1 MSKAPIIP
9 RVLLGFEMTS
19 LRIPIGQIEP
29 LRILTATVRK
39 SVKFG
44 QIVSSIA
51 EVGLI
56 EPPVVIR
63 KPDDPDSYQLLDGH
77 LRIEILK
84 ERGET
89 DVVCLIA
96 TEDEAV
102 TYNKRVSRMA
112 TVQEHKM
119 ILNAVKRGVPE
130 ERLARALNV
139 NIRSIQDK
147 RRLLDGICDEVVT
160 LLQDRHI
167 PLNTFKELKRLRPM
181 RQIAVAETMIALNRF
196 SMSCAKSLVASSP
209 QSDLVSGERKSGKGL
224 TEEQLERMERESAN
238 LDREFKL
245 IEQEYG
251 TDHLDL
257 VLATGYLCRL
267 LENVRVVHHLA
278 RLHPEVLAE
287 FQKIAQLRAAA

>member
-19 LRIPIGQIEP
+19 LRIPIDRIEP
-29 LRILTATVRK
+29 LRALTPAIRK

-44 QIVSSIA
+44 QIASSIA

-63 KPDDPDSYQLLDGH
+63 KADDTETYQLLDGH

-84 ERGET
+84 ARGDI

-102 TYNKRVSRMA
+102 TYNKRISRMA

-139 NIRSIQDK
+139 NIRSIRDK
-147 RRLLDGICDEVVT
+147 QRLLDGICDEVVA
-160 LLQDRHI
+160 LLQDRHV

-224 TEEQLERMERESAN
+224 TDEQLERMERESAN

-267 LENVRVVHHLA
+267 LENVRIVHHLA
-278 RLHPEVLAE
+278 KCHPEVLAE

>member
-44 QIVSSIA
+44 QIVASIA

-63 KPDDPDSYQLLDGH
+63 KPDDPDTYQLLDGH

-102 TYNKRVSRMA
+102 TYNKRISRMA

-119 ILNAVKRGVPE
+119 ILNALKRGVPE

-224 TEEQLERMERESAN
+224 TDEQLERMERESAN

>member
-1 MSKAPIIP
+1 MSKAAAVP
-9 RVLLGFEMTS
+9 RVQLGFEMTS
-19 LRIPIGQIEP
+19 LRIPIAQIEP
-29 LRILTATVRK
+29 LRAVTTATRK

-44 QIVSSIA
+44 QIAASIV

-63 KPDDPDSYQLLDGH
+63 KPGATDRFQLLDGH
-77 LRIEILK
+77 IRIEILK
-84 ERGET
+84 DRGDI

-102 TYNKRVSRMA
+102 TYNKRISRMA

-139 NIRSIQDK
+139 NVNNIRVK
-147 RRLLDGICDEVVT
+147 KRLLDGICPEAVT
-160 LLQDRHI
+160 LLHDRI
-167 PLNTFKELKRLRPM
+167 VPINTFKELKRLRPM
-181 RQIAVAETMIALNRF
+181 RQIAVVETMIALNRF
-196 SMSCAKSLVASSP
+196 SVSCARSLVASSP
-209 QSDLVSGERKSGKGL
+209 QNDLVSSERKTVKGL
-224 TEEQLERMERESAN
+224 SDEQLERMERESGN

-245 IEQEYG
+245 VEQEYG

-267 LENVRVVHHLA
+267 IENVRIVHHLA
-278 RLHPEVLAE
+278 KAHPEVLAE

>member
-63 KPDDPDSYQLLDGH
+63 KPDDPDTYQLLDGH

-102 TYNKRVSRMA
+102 TYNKRISRMA

-224 TEEQLERMERESAN
+224 TDEQLERMERESAN

>member
-1 MSKAPIIP
+1 VSKTPPIA
-9 RVLLGFEMTS
+9 RVRLGFEMTS
-19 LRIPIGQIEP
+19 LRIPIAQIEP
-29 LRILTATVRK
+29 LRVVTAATRK

-44 QIVSSIA
+44 QIAASIL

-63 KPDDPDSYQLLDGH
+63 KPGDPDHYQLLDGH
-77 LRIEILK
+77 VRIEILK
-84 ERGET
+84 ERGDT

-102 TYNKRVSRMA
+102 TYNKNISRMA
-112 TVQEHKM
+112 TVQEHRM
-119 ILNAVKRGVPE
+119 ILNALKRGVPE

-139 NIRSIQDK
+139 NISNIRVK
-147 RRLLDGICDEVVT
+147 KRLLDGICDEVVK
-160 LLQDRHI
+160 LIHDRHV

-181 RQIAVAETMIALNRF
+181 RQISVTETMIAFNRF
-196 SMSCAKSLVASSP
+196 SVSCAKSLVASSP
-209 QSDLVSGERKSGKGL
+209 QSDLVMGERKSVKGL
-224 TEEQLERMERESAN
+224 SDEQLEHMERETTN

-267 LENVRVVHHLA
+267 IENVRIVHHLA
-278 RLHPEVLAE
+278 RLHPEVLGE

>member
-1 MSKAPIIP
+1 MSKVPNIP

-19 LRIPIGQIEP
+19 LRIPIAQIEP
-29 LRILTATVRK
+29 LRILTPTIRK

-44 QIVSSIA
+44 QIVASIA

-63 KPDDPDSYQLLDGH
+63 KSEDPDTYQLLDGH
-77 LRIEILK
+77 VRIEILK
-84 ERGET
+84 ERGDT

-102 TYNKRVSRMA
+102 TYNKRISRMA

-139 NIRSIQDK
+139 NIRSIRNKQ
-147 RRLLDGICDEVVT
+147 RLLDGICDEVVK
-160 LLQDRHI
+160 LLQDRHVPI
-167 PLNTFKELKRLRPM
+167 NTFRELKRLKPM
-181 RQIAVAETMIALNRF
+181 RQIAVADTMIALNRF

-224 TEEQLERMERESAN
+224 TDEQLEHMERESAN

-267 LENVRVVHHLA
+267 IDNVRIVHHLA
-278 RLHPEVLAE
+278 RYHPEVLAE
-287 FQKIAQLRAAA
+287 FQKIAQLRSAA

>member
-63 KPDDPDSYQLLDGH
+63 KPDDPDTYQLLDGH

-102 TYNKRVSRMA
+102 TYNKRISRMA

-119 ILNAVKRGVPE
+119 ILNALKRGVPE

-224 TEEQLERMERESAN
+224 TDEQLERMERESAN

>member
-19 LRIPIGQIEP
+19 LRIPIARIQP
-29 LRILTATVRK
+29 LRALTPAIRK

-63 KPDDPDSYQLLDGH
+63 KSDDPETYQLLDGH

-102 TYNKRVSRMA
+102 TYNKSISRLA
-112 TVQEHKM
+112 TVQEHRM
-119 ILNAVKRGVPE
+119 ILNVIEKGISE

-139 NIRSIQDK
+139 NIRSIRNK
-147 RRLLDGICDEVVT
+147 TRLLDGICDEVVK
-160 LLQDRHI
+160 LLHDRQV

-196 SMSCAKSLVASSP
+196 SVSCAKSFVASTP
-209 QSDLVSGERKSGKGL
+209 QCELVSGERKSGKGL
-224 TEEQLERMERESAN
+224 TDEQLERMERESAN
-238 LDREFKL
+238 LDREFRL

-267 LENVRVVHHLA
+267 IENVRIVHHLA
-278 RLHPEVLAE
+278 KYYPEVLAE
-287 FQKIAQLRAAA
+287 FQKIAQLRTAA

>member
-1 MSKAPIIP
+1 MSKVPNIP

-19 LRIPIGQIEP
+19 LRILIAQIEP
-29 LRILTATVRK
+29 LRILTTQIRK
-39 SVKFG
+39 SIKFG
-44 QIVSSIA
+44 QIVASIA

-63 KPDDPDSYQLLDGH
+63 KIGDPDTYQLLDGH

-102 TYNKRVSRMA
+102 TYNKRISRMA

-139 NIRSIQDK
+139 NIRSIRNKQ
-147 RRLLDGICDEVVT
+147 RLLDGICDEVVK
-160 LLQDRHI
+160 LLQDRHVPI
-167 PLNTFKELKRLRPM
+167 NTFRELKRLRPM
-181 RQIAVAETMIALNRF
+181 RQIAVADTMIALNRF
-196 SMSCAKSLVASSP
+196 SMSCAKSLVASSS

-224 TEEQLERMERESAN
+224 TDEQLERMEREAAN

-267 LENVRVVHHLA
+267 IDNVRIVHHLA
-278 RLHPEVLAE
+278 KFHPEVLAE
-287 FQKIAQLRAAA
+287 FQKITQLRTAA

>member
-1 MSKAPIIP
+1 MSKVPNIP

-19 LRIPIGQIEP
+19 LRISIAQIEP
-29 LRILTATVRK
+29 LRILTPQIRK
-39 SVKFG
+39 SIKFG
-44 QIVSSIA
+44 QIVASIA

-63 KPDDPDSYQLLDGH
+63 KIGDPETYQLLDGH

-102 TYNKRVSRMA
+102 TYNKRISRMA

-139 NIRSIQDK
+139 NIRSIRNKQ
-147 RRLLDGICDEVVT
+147 RLLDGICDEVVK
-160 LLQDRHI
+160 LLQDRHVPI
-167 PLNTFKELKRLRPM
+167 NTFRELKRLRPM
-181 RQIAVAETMIALNRF
+181 RQIAVADTMIALNRF
-196 SMSCAKSLVASSP
+196 SMSCAKSLVASSS

-224 TEEQLERMERESAN
+224 TDEQLERMERESAN

-267 LENVRVVHHLA
+267 IDNVRIVHHLA
-278 RLHPEVLAE
+278 KFHPEVLAE
-287 FQKIAQLRAAA
+287 FQKITQLRTAA

>member
-1 MSKAPIIP
+1 MSKTPSIP
-9 RVLLGFEMTS
+9 RVQLGFEMTS
-19 LRIPIGQIEP
+19 LRIPIAQIEP
-29 LRILTATVRK
+29 LRTLTSAIRK
-39 SVKFG
+39 SIKFG
-44 QIVSSIA
+44 QIAASIA

-63 KPDDPDSYQLLDGH
+63 KLDDADVYQLLDGH

-84 ERGET
+84 DRGET

-102 TYNKRVSRMA
+102 TYNKRISRMA

-119 ILNAVKRGVPE
+119 ILNAIQRGVPE

-139 NIRSIQDK
+139 NIRSIRNKQ
-147 RRLLDGICDEVVT
+147 RLLVGICDEVVK
-160 LLQDRHI
+160 LLQDRHV

-196 SMSCAKSLVASSP
+196 SISCAKSLVASSP
-209 QSDLVSGERKSGKGL
+209 QSDLVSGERTSGKGL
-224 TEEQLERMERESAN
+224 TDDQLERMERESAN

-267 LENVRVVHHLA
+267 IENVRVVHHLA
-278 RLHPEVLAE
+278 KCHPEVLAE
-287 FQKIAQLRAAA
+287 FQKIAHLRTAA

>member
-1 MSKAPIIP
+1 MSKAPTIP
-9 RVLLGFEMTS
+9 RVQLGFEMTS
-19 LRIPIGQIEP
+19 LRIPIAQIEP
-29 LRILTATVRK
+29 LRAMTAAIRK

-44 QIVSSIA
+44 QIVASIA

-63 KPDDPDSYQLLDGH
+63 KPCDPELYQLLDGH

-84 ERGET
+84 ERGEA

-102 TYNKRVSRMA
+102 TYNKRISRMA

-139 NIRSIQDK
+139 NIRSIRDK
-147 RRLLDGICDEVVT
+147 QRLLDGICAEVAT
-160 LLQDRHI
+160 LLQDRQV

-181 RQIAVAETMIALNRF
+181 RQISVTETMIALNRF
-196 SMSCAKSLVASSP
+196 SVSCAKSLVASSP
-209 QSDLVSGERKSGKGL
+209 QGDLVSAERKSVKGL
-224 TEEQLERMERESAN
+224 TDEQLERMESESAN

-267 LENVRVVHHLA
+267 IENLRIVHHLA
-278 RLHPEVLAE
+278 KCHPEILGE

>member
-44 QIVSSIA
+44 QIVASIA

-63 KPDDPDSYQLLDGH
+63 KPDDPDTYQLLDGH

-102 TYNKRVSRMA
+102 TYNKRISRMA

-119 ILNAVKRGVPE
+119 ILNAVRRGVPE

-147 RRLLDGICDEVVT
+147 QRLLDGICDEVVT

-224 TEEQLERMERESAN
+224 TDEQLERMERETAN

-287 FQKIAQLRAAA
+287 FQKIAQLRTAA

>member
-63 KPDDPDSYQLLDGH
+63 KPDDPDTYQLLDGH
-77 LRIEILK
+77 LRIEILM

-102 TYNKRVSRMA
+102 TYNKRISRMA

-224 TEEQLERMERESAN
+224 TDEQLERMERESAN

>member
-1 MSKAPIIP
+1 MSKPPIIP

-19 LRIPIGQIEP
+19 LRIPIARIEP
-29 LRILTATVRK
+29 LRALTPAIRK
-39 SVKFG
+39 SIKFG

-63 KPDDPDSYQLLDGH
+63 KSDDSETYQLLDGH

-102 TYNKRVSRMA
+102 TYNKRISRMA

-119 ILNAVKRGVPE
+119 ILNAVQRGVPE

-139 NIRSIQDK
+139 NIRSIRNK
-147 RRLLDGICDEVVT
+147 TRLLDGICDEVVK
-160 LLQDRHI
+160 LLQDRHV
-167 PLNTFKELKRLRPM
+167 PLNTFKELRRLRPM
-181 RQIAVAETMIALNRF
+181 RQIAVTETMIALNRF
-196 SMSCAKSLVASSP
+196 SMSCAKSLVASSQ

-224 TEEQLERMERESAN
+224 TDEQLERMERESAN

-267 LENVRVVHHLA
+267 IENVRIVHHLA
-278 RLHPEVLAE
+278 KQYPEVLAE
-287 FQKIAQLRAAA
+287 FQKIAQLRSAA

>member
-1 MSKAPIIP
+1 MSKAAAVP
-9 RVLLGFEMTS
+9 RVQLGFEMTS
-19 LRIPIGQIEP
+19 LRIPIAQIEP
-29 LRILTATVRK
+29 LRAVTTATRK

-44 QIVSSIA
+44 QIAASIV

-63 KPDDPDSYQLLDGH
+63 KPGATDRFQLLDGH
-77 LRIEILK
+77 IRIEILK
-84 ERGET
+84 DRGDI

-102 TYNKRVSRMA
+102 TYNKRISRMA

-139 NIRSIQDK
+139 NVNNIRVK
-147 RRLLDGICDEVVT
+147 KRLLDGICPEVVT
-160 LLQDRHI
+160 LLHDRI
-167 PLNTFKELKRLRPM
+167 VPINTFKELKRLRPM
-181 RQIAVAETMIALNRF
+181 RQIAVVETMIALNRF
-196 SMSCAKSLVASSP
+196 SVSCARSLVASSP
-209 QSDLVSGERKSGKGL
+209 QNDLVSSERKTVKGL
-224 TEEQLERMERESAN
+224 SDEQLERMERESGN

-267 LENVRVVHHLA
+267 IENVRIVHHLA
-278 RLHPEVLAE
+278 KAHPEVLAE

>member
-1 MSKAPIIP
+1 MSKAAVP
-9 RVLLGFEMTS
+9 RVQLGFEMTS
-19 LRIPIGQIEP
+19 LRIPIAQIEP
-29 LRILTATVRK
+29 LRAVTTATRK

-44 QIVSSIA
+44 QIAASIV

-63 KPDDPDSYQLLDGH
+63 KPGATDRFQLLDGH
-77 LRIEILK
+77 IRIEILK
-84 ERGET
+84 DRGDI

-102 TYNKRVSRMA
+102 TYNKRISRMA

-139 NIRSIQDK
+139 NVNNIRVK
-147 RRLLDGICDEVVT
+147 KRLLDGICPEVVT
-160 LLQDRHI
+160 LLHDRI
-167 PLNTFKELKRLRPM
+167 VPINTFKELKRLRPM
-181 RQIAVAETMIALNRF
+181 RQIAVVETMIALNRF
-196 SMSCAKSLVASSP
+196 SVSCARSLVASSP
-209 QSDLVSGERKSGKGL
+209 QNDLVSSERKTVKGL
-224 TEEQLERMERESAN
+224 SDEQLERMERESGN

-267 LENVRVVHHLA
+267 IENVRIVHHLA
-278 RLHPEVLAE
+278 KAHPEVLAE

>member
-1 MSKAPIIP
+1 MNRRSSFA
-9 RVLLGFEMTS
+9 
-19 LRIPIGQIEP
+19 
-29 LRILTATVRK
+29 K
-39 SVKFG
+39 S
-44 QIVSSIA
+44 I
-51 EVGLI
+51 
-56 EPPVVIR
+56 
-63 KPDDPDSYQLLDGH
+63 DPDTYQLLDGH

-102 TYNKRVSRMA
+102 TYNKRISRMA

-139 NIRSIQDK
+139 NIRSIRNKQS
-147 RRLLDGICDEVVT
+147 LLVGICDEVVK
-160 LLQDRHI
+160 LLQDRHV

-196 SMSCAKSLVASSP
+196 SISCAKSLVASSP
-209 QSDLVSGERKSGKGL
+209 QSDLVSGERTSGKGL
-224 TEEQLERMERESAN
+224 TDDQLERMERESAN

-267 LENVRVVHHLA
+267 IENVRVVHHLA
-278 RLHPEVLAE
+278 KCHPEVLAE
-287 FQKIAQLRAAA
+287 FQKIAHLRTAA

>member
-1 MSKAPIIP
+1 MSKPPIIP
-9 RVLLGFEMTS
+9 RVQLGFEMTS
-19 LRIPIGQIEP
+19 LRIPIAQIEP
-29 LRILTATVRK
+29 LRTLTSAIRK
-39 SVKFG
+39 SIKFG
-44 QIVSSIA
+44 QIAASIA

-63 KPDDPDSYQLLDGH
+63 KLDDADVYQLLDGH

-84 ERGET
+84 DRGET

-102 TYNKRVSRMA
+102 TYNKRISRMA

-119 ILNAVKRGVPE
+119 ILNAIKRGVPE

-139 NIRSIQDK
+139 NIRSIRNKQ
-147 RRLLDGICDEVVT
+147 RLLVGICDEVVK
-160 LLQDRHI
+160 LLQDRHV
-167 PLNTFKELKRLRPM
+167 PLNTFKELRRLMPM
-181 RQIAVAETMIALNRF
+181 RQIGAAETMIALNRF
-196 SMSCAKSLVASSP
+196 SISCAKSLVASSP
-209 QSDLVSGERKSGKGL
+209 QSELVNGERKSGKGL
-224 TEEQLERMERESAN
+224 TDDQLERMERESAN

-267 LENVRVVHHLA
+267 IENVRVVHHLA
-278 RLHPEVLAE
+278 KCHPEVLAE
-287 FQKIAQLRAAA
+287 FQKIAQLRTAA

>member
-19 LRIPIGQIEP
+19 LRIPICQIEP

-63 KPDDPDSYQLLDGH
+63 KPDDPDTYQLLDGH

-102 TYNKRVSRMA
+102 TYNKRISRMA

-209 QSDLVSGERKSGKGL
+209 QSDLVSGDRKSGKGL
-224 TEEQLERMERESAN
+224 TDEQLERMERESAN

>member
-1 MSKAPIIP
+1 MSKTPIIP
-9 RVLLGFEMTS
+9 RVQLGFEMTS
-19 LRIPIGQIEP
+19 LRIPIAQIEP
-29 LRILTATVRK
+29 LRTLTSAIRK
-39 SVKFG
+39 SIKFG
-44 QIVSSIA
+44 QIAASIA

-63 KPDDPDSYQLLDGH
+63 KLDDADVYQLLDGH

-84 ERGET
+84 DRGET

-102 TYNKRVSRMA
+102 TYNKRISRMA

-119 ILNAVKRGVPE
+119 ILNAIQRGVPE

-139 NIRSIQDK
+139 NIRSIRNKQS
-147 RRLLDGICDEVVT
+147 LLVGICDEVVK
-160 LLQDRHI
+160 LLQDRHV
-167 PLNTFKELKRLRPM
+167 PLNTFKELKRLMPM
-181 RQIAVAETMIALNRF
+181 RQIGAAETMIALNRF
-196 SMSCAKSLVASSP
+196 SISCAKSLVASSK
-209 QSDLVSGERKSGKGL
+209 QSELVSGERTSGKGL
-224 TEEQLERMERESAN
+224 TDDQLERMERESAN

-267 LENVRVVHHLA
+267 IENVRVVHHLA
-278 RLHPEVLAE
+278 KCHPEVLAE
-287 FQKIAQLRAAA
+287 FQKIAQLRTAA

>member
-1 MSKAPIIP
+1 MIKPPTTP
-9 RVLLGFEMTS
+9 RVHLGFEMTS
-19 LRIPIGQIEP
+19 LRIPIAQIEP
-29 LRILTATVRK
+29 LRAVTAATRK

-44 QIVSSIA
+44 QIAASIV

-63 KPDDPDSYQLLDGH
+63 KPHTPDTFQLLDGH
-77 LRIEILK
+77 VRIEILK
-84 ERGET
+84 DRGET

-102 TYNKRVSRMA
+102 TYNKRISRMA
-112 TVQEHKM
+112 TIQEHKM

-130 ERLARALNV
+130 DRLARALNV
-139 NIRSIQDK
+139 NVNNIRVK
-147 RRLLDGICDEVVT
+147 KRLLDGICPEVVT
-160 LLQDRHI
+160 LLHDRMVPI
-167 PLNTFKELKRLRPM
+167 NTFKELKRLRPM
-181 RQIAVAETMIALNRF
+181 RQISVTETMIALNRF
-196 SMSCAKSLVASSP
+196 SVSCARSLVASSP
-209 QSDLVSGERKSGKGL
+209 QSDLINGERKTVKGL
-224 TEEQLERMERESAN
+224 SDEQLERMERETSN

-251 TDHLDL
+251 NDHLDL

-267 LENVRVVHHLA
+267 IENVRIVHHLA
-278 RLHPEVLAE
+278 KLHPEVLAE

>member
-1 MSKAPIIP
+1 MSKPPNIP

-19 LRIPIGQIEP
+19 LRIQIAQIEP
-29 LRILTATVRK
+29 LRILTPAIRK
-39 SVKFG
+39 SLKFG
-44 QIVSSIA
+44 QIVASIA

-63 KPDDPDSYQLLDGH
+63 KADDPDAYQLLDGH

-89 DVVCLIA
+89 GVVCLIA

-102 TYNKRVSRMA
+102 TYNKRISRMA

-119 ILNAVKRGVPE
+119 ILNAIQRGVPE

-139 NIRSIQDK
+139 NIRSIRNKQS
-147 RRLLDGICDEVVT
+147 LLVGICDEVVK
-160 LLQDRHI
+160 LLQDRHV

-196 SMSCAKSLVASSP
+196 SISCAKSLVASSKK
-209 QSDLVSGERKSGKGL
+209 SELVSGERKSGKGL
-224 TEEQLERMERESAN
+224 TDDQLERMERESAN

-267 LENVRVVHHLA
+267 IENVRVVHHLA
-278 RLHPEVLAE
+278 KCHPEVLAE
-287 FQKIAQLRAAA
+287 FQKIAQLRTAA

>member
-19 LRIPIGQIEP
+19 LRISIVRIEP
-29 LRILTATVRK
+29 LRALTTTIRK

-44 QIVSSIA
+44 QIAASVA

-63 KPDDPDSYQLLDGH
+63 KADDPETYQLLDGH
-77 LRIEILK
+77 LRIEILR

-102 TYNKRVSRMA
+102 TYNKRISRMA

-119 ILNAVKRGVPE
+119 ILNAVTRGVPE

-139 NIRSIQDK
+139 NIRSIRDK
-147 RRLLDGICDEVVT
+147 QRLLDGICDEVVT
-160 LLQDRHI
+160 LLQDRHV

-224 TEEQLERMERESAN
+224 TDEQLERMERESAN

-267 LENVRVVHHLA
+267 IENVRVVHHLA
-278 RLHPEVLAE
+278 KCHPEVLAE

>member
-1 MSKAPIIP
+1 MSKPPNTP

-19 LRIPIGQIEP
+19 LRISIAQIEP
-29 LRILTATVRK
+29 SRPLTSAIRK
-39 SVKFG
+39 SIKFG
-44 QIVSSIA
+44 QIAASIA

-63 KPDDPDSYQLLDGH
+63 KLDNADVYQLLDGH

-84 ERGET
+84 DRGET

-96 TEDEAV
+96 IEDEAV
-102 TYNKRVSRMA
+102 TYNKRISRMA

-119 ILNAVKRGVPE
+119 ILNAIQRGVPE

-139 NIRSIQDK
+139 NIRSIRNKQS
-147 RRLLDGICDEVVT
+147 LLVGICDEVVK
-160 LLQDRHI
+160 LLQDRHV

-196 SMSCAKSLVASSP
+196 SISCAKSLVASSKK
-209 QSDLVSGERKSGKGL
+209 SELVSGERKSGKGL
-224 TEEQLERMERESAN
+224 TDDQLERMERESAN

-267 LENVRVVHHLA
+267 IENVRVVHHLA
-278 RLHPEVLAE
+278 KCHPEVLAE
-287 FQKIAQLRAAA
+287 FQKIAQLRTAA

>member
-1 MSKAPIIP
+1 MSKTPVIP
-9 RVLLGFEMTS
+9 RVQLGFEMTS
-19 LRIPIGQIEP
+19 LRIPIAQIEP
-29 LRILTATVRK
+29 LRTLTSAIRK
-39 SVKFG
+39 SIKFG
-44 QIVSSIA
+44 QIAASIA

-63 KPDDPDSYQLLDGH
+63 KLDDADVYQLLDGH

-84 ERGET
+84 DRGET

-102 TYNKRVSRMA
+102 TYNKRISRMA

-119 ILNAVKRGVPE
+119 ILNAIQRGVPE

-139 NIRSIQDK
+139 NIRSIRNKQS
-147 RRLLDGICDEVVT
+147 LLVGICDEVVK
-160 LLQDRHI
+160 LLQDRHV

-196 SMSCAKSLVASSP
+196 SISCAKSLVASSK
-209 QSDLVSGERKSGKGL
+209 QSELVSGERKSGKGL
-224 TEEQLERMERESAN
+224 TDDQLERMERESAN

-267 LENVRVVHHLA
+267 IENVRVVHHLA
-278 RLHPEVLAE
+278 KCHPEVLAE
-287 FQKIAQLRAAA
+287 FQKIAQLRTAA

>member
-1 MSKAPIIP
+1 MSKAPLIP

-19 LRIPIGQIEP
+19 LRIPIDRIEP
-29 LRILTATVRK
+29 LRALTPAIRK

-63 KPDDPDSYQLLDGH
+63 KTDDTETYQLLDGH

-102 TYNKRVSRMA
+102 TYNKRISRMA

-139 NIRSIQDK
+139 NIRSIRDK
-147 RRLLDGICDEVVT
+147 QRLLDGICDEVVT
-160 LLQDRHI
+160 LLQDRHV

-209 QSDLVSGERKSGKGL
+209 QCDLVSGERKSGKGL
-224 TEEQLERMERESAN
+224 TDEQLERMERESAN

-267 LENVRVVHHLA
+267 IENVRIVHHLA
-278 RLHPEVLAE
+278 KCHPEVLAE
-287 FQKIAQLRAAA
+287 FQKIAQLRTAA

>member
-1 MSKAPIIP
+1 MRSA
-9 RVLLGFEMTS
+9 
-19 LRIPIGQIEP
+19 
-29 LRILTATVRK
+29 
-39 SVKFG
+39 
-44 QIVSSIA
+44 
-51 EVGLI
+51 
-56 EPPVVIR
+56 
-63 KPDDPDSYQLLDGH
+63 DDTETYQLLDGH

-102 TYNKRVSRMA
+102 TYNKRISRMA

-139 NIRSIQDK
+139 NIRSIRDK
-147 RRLLDGICDEVVT
+147 QRLLDGICDEVVA
-160 LLQDRHI
+160 LLQDRHV

-224 TEEQLERMERESAN
+224 TDEQLERMERESAN

-267 LENVRVVHHLA
+267 IENVRVVHHLA
-278 RLHPEVLAE
+278 KCHPEVLAE
-287 FQKIAQLRAAA
+287 FQKIAQLRTAA